1 MATPK
6 RFFVEEIGEEVALTE
21 GEFRHA
27 KNVLRLT
34 AGDEVT
40 LLDGTGKAYSA
51 IVSRVEK
58 ARMLLHVTGEQTQD
72 TEPMS
77 AMCLIVGLLKGDKTE
92 LVVQKATELGAERVV
107 VFSSAYSSAYIND
120 NKLERFR
127 RVAQEAAKQCRRT
140 RAPEIIFR
148 DNLKGAL
155 EEGLGYE
162 SKLFACEFLRDNA
175 GTMSAVKG
183 SCALVVGSEGG
194 FSEEEFSLA
203 LEMGYAGVSLGRRI
217 LRAETA
223 AIALL
228 SVAAYFLGELG

>member
-27 KNVLRLT
+27 KNVLRLA

-40 LLDGTGKAYSA
+40 LLDGTGKAYTA

-58 ARMLLHVTGEQTQD
+58 SRMLLHVTGEQTQD

-92 LVVQKATELGAERVV
+92 LVVQKATELGAEKVV
-107 VFSSAYSSAYIND
+107 IFSSAYCSAYMNE
-120 NKLERFR
+120 NKLERLK
-127 RVAQEAAKQCRRT
+127 RVSQEAAKQCRRT
-140 RAPEIIFR
+140 RAPEIVYR
-148 DNLKGAL
+148 EHLKGAL
-155 EEGLGYE
+155 EEGMPYE
-162 SKLFACEFLRDNA
+162 SKLFACEFLKENGA
-175 GTMSAVKG
+175 PMSEIKG

-194 FSEEEFSLA
+194 FSEEEFSMA
-203 LEMGYAGVSLGRRI
+203 REMGYRGVSLGKRI

-223 AIALL
+223 AIAML